1 MLDLLYKLK
10 RGLDLFNLRDKQF
23 FLLNNNKNIQ
33 NDINSRWDVNNSF
46 FINNK

>member
-10 RGLDLFNLRDKQF
+10 RRLDLFNLRDKQF

-46 FINNK
+46 FY